1 MKISNKKL
9 NTKDKDIKPKNFL
22 QSLQEAKENN
32 EARLLEVLKKYKMVT
47 ITTHLKKDEIIE
59 LGVRNGIILSSK
71 LNKQDM
77 VELIITHLE
86 ELTQSNKTSTPTTPI
101 KPTKTK
107 KTKKT
112 TK

>member
-1 MKISNKKL
+1 MKVSNKKL
-9 NTKDKDIKPKNFL
+9 NTKDKDIKPKNFI
-22 QSLQEAKENN
+22 QSLKEVKENN
-32 EARLLEVLKKYKMVT
+32 ETGLLEVLKKYKMVT

-77 VELIITHLE
+77 VDLIITHLE
-86 ELTQSNKTSTPTTPI
+86 ELTQPSKT
-101 KPTKTK
+101 TKTK

-112 TK
+112 AK